1 MATSKLRAEIK
12 RFLLWTNPNPQNAFN
27 AQTVSLDLSEFDAV
41 EVIFRTGTGA
51 NDRYTLP
58 TVRVDIGNTGVIFNT
73 TAYNSERRFTVNPTG
88 IAFTNALY
96 YASYGN
102 WSGTNTN
109 ALIPYKIYGVKSGG
123 VVSRL
128 LKTLQTLSF
137 KAERGWA

>member
-27 AQTVSLDLSEFDAV
+27 AQTVSLDLSGFAAV

-51 NDRYTLP
+51 KDRYTLP

-73 TAYNSERRFTVNPTG
+73 TAYNSERRFTVNTTG

-102 WSGTNTN
+102 WSGTNTS
-109 ALIPYKIYGVKSGG
+109 ALIPYKIYGI
-123 VVSRL
+123 R
-128 LKTLQTLSF
+128 
-137 KAERGWA
+137 